1 MGDRRIAQI
10 HTEEGDLYFYTHSS
24 GYKLPEHAQ
33 EALDRASVRKNDQ
46 PYALK
51 IVIDHLIFL
60 TQSRDKETGS
70 GIMLAPDRGEDEYS
84 VPFSVT
90 VDMVDWTV
98 TGRTEVRI

>member
-10 HTEEGDLYFYTHSS
+10 HTKEGDLYFYTHSS
-24 GYKLPEHAQ
+24 GYRLPEMAQ

-46 PYALK
+46 PYALR
-51 IVIDHLIFL
+51 IVIDHMIYLSG
-60 TQSRDKETGS
+60 SRDSELNS
-70 GIMLAPDRGEDEYS
+70 GIMFTPDRGEDEYS

-98 TGRTEVRI
+98 TGRREVRR